1 MDILNFAFVKS
12 SNVAAIESA
21 IVLVNRSRH
30 QQVNYQRIMRTSPR
44 RGWTALII
52 DSATPDHYLMR
63 NLSSRLTT
71 QTFELGVN
79 AVALYYRL
87 HEEGR
92 TVGAFESHL
101 ALWVAQQLRT
111 VISTADVTR
120 IDLAEP
126 AGRLIL
132 QRYHEHQRTRA
143 WTQPSAGEKIAPA
156 IEQHYVGQASQL
168 KSLLESG
175 TDLSYVQEIINPGF
189 SAMVA
194 LDRLI
199 SVLALPYLKGEPV
212 ILPSSEDIFAPSE
225 TEETLE
231 ISFSGDHVLKG
242 IETLTPKT
250 WADVDQ
256 LPKGWS
262 IVAQES
268 WSSK

>member
-12 SNVAAIESA
+12 SNVTAIENA
-21 IVLVNRSRH
+21 IILINRSRH
-30 QQVNYQRIMRTSPR
+30 QQVNYRRIIRTSPR

-63 NLSSRLTT
+63 NLSGRLST
-71 QTFELGVN
+71 QTFEFGVN
-79 AVALYYRL
+79 GVALYYRI
-87 HEEGR
+87 HNEGR
-92 TVGAFESHL
+92 TVGAYESHL
-101 ALWVAQQLRT
+101 ALWVAQQLRMI
-111 VISTADVTR
+111 ISTADVTR

-143 WTQPSAGEKIAPA
+143 WTQPSAGEKIAPV
-156 IEQHYVGQASQL
+156 IEQHYIGQASQL
-168 KSLLESG
+168 KSLLEPG
-175 TDLSYVQEIINPGF
+175 TDLAYVQEIINPGF

-199 SVLALPYLKGEPV
+199 NILTLPYLKGEPV
-212 ILPSSEDIFAPSE
+212 VVPSSEDIFAPSE

-242 IETLTPKT
+242 VEILTPKT
-250 WADVDQ
+250 WSTMDQ
-256 LPKGWS
+256 LPKAWS
-262 IVAQES
+262 IIS
-268 WSSK
+268 YDG